1 MMSSPLG
8 AREQEIVLAGWAHTP
23 FGKQDA
29 TLEQLITTVANDAIA
44 SAGITAADV
53 DEIVLGT
60 FNAGMQ
66 PLAFASSLALQ
77 ADDGLWGKPATRVE
91 NACASGAA
99 AFRTGVHSI
108 LAGEART
115 VLVIGA
121 EKMTDAGA
129 EVVGRALVGADYDSA
144 GQPSS
149 VGFAGLFA
157 EVARAYGTRYG
168 DPSDAMARIA
178 AKNHANGLA
187 NPWAHLHRDFSYDFC
202 RTVGPDNPM
211 VADPLRRTDCS
222 PVSDGAAAVVVTTA
236 DRVSS
241 SAGTAGVRLAG
252 MGQANDFHPGSRR
265 DPLAMRGSHVAWRTA
280 LGRAGVVASDLS
292 FVELHDCFTI
302 AELVLYEVLGLSEP
316 GKGGSQLAEGVFD
329 RGGAL
334 PVNVSGGLK
343 SKGHPVGATGVS
355 QLVLSAMQLTGT
367 AGAMQLP
374 VADVAA
380 VHNMGGLAVA
390 NYVHVL
396 RARD

>member
-1 MMSSPLG
+1 MTAGRPV
-8 AREQEIVLAGWAHTP
+8 ARKREIVLTGWAHTP
-23 FGKQDA
+23 FGRQHN
-29 TLEQLITTVANDAIA
+29 TLEQLVTTAANEAIA
-44 SAGITAADV
+44 SAGITAADI

-66 PLAFASSLALQ
+66 PLAFPSSLVLQ

-99 AFRTGVHSI
+99 AFRTGVHSV
-108 LAGEART
+108 LADQART

-121 EKMTDAGA
+121 EKMTDADA

-144 GQPSS
+144 GRPSR

-157 EVARAYGTRYG
+157 EVARAYDERYG
-168 DPSDAMARIA
+168 DPGDAMARIA

-187 NPWAHLHRDFSYDFC
+187 NPWAHLRRDLTYDFC
-202 RTVGPDNPM
+202 RTVGDANPM

-236 DRVSS
+236 VRA
-241 SAGTAGVRLAG
+241 SASASTAGVRLAG
-252 MGQANDFHPGSRR
+252 MGQANDFHPTSRR
-265 DPLAMRGSHVAWRTA
+265 DPLAMRGSQAAWHSA
-280 LGRAGVVASDLS
+280 LDRAGVTMSDLS
-292 FVELHDCFTI
+292 FIELHDCFTI
-302 AELVLYEVLGLSEP
+302 AELVLYEALGLADP
-316 GKGGSQLAEGVFD
+316 GKGGGHLASGEFNRDGD
-329 RGGAL
+329 L
-334 PVNVSGGLK
+334 PVNISGGLK

-367 AGAMQLP
+367 AGDMQLP

-396 RARD
+396 QGRL

>member
-1 MMSSPLG
+1 MTSSASG
-8 AREQEIVLAGWAHTP
+8 AREQEIVLSGWAHTP
-23 FGKQDA
+23 FGRQDS
-29 TLEQLITTVANDAIA
+29 TLEQLVTTVANDAIE

-66 PLAFASSLALQ
+66 PLAFPSSLALQ
-77 ADDGLWGKPATRVE
+77 ADDGLWGTPATRVE

-129 EVVGRALVGADYDSA
+129 DVVGRALVGADYDSA

-157 EVARAYGTRYG
+157 EVARAYRGRHA
-168 DPSDAMARIA
+168 DPSDAMARVA

-187 NPWAHLHRDFSYDFC
+187 NPWAHLRRDFSYDFC
-202 RTVGPDNPM
+202 RTVGADNPM

-222 PVSDGAAAVVVTTA
+222 PVSDGAAAVIVTTA
-236 DRVSS
+236 ERASS
-241 SAGTAGVRLAG
+241 SAHTAGVRLAG
-252 MGQANDFHPGSRR
+252 MGQANDFHPASKR
-265 DPLAMRGSHVAWRTA
+265 DPLAMRGSRAAWQTA
-280 LGRAGVVASDLS
+280 LDRAGVSVADLS
-292 FVELHDCFTI
+292 FIELHDCFTI
-302 AELVLYEVLGLSEP
+302 AELVLYEVLGLADP
-316 GKGGSQLAEGVFD
+316 GKGGWHLEEGEFD
-329 RGGAL
+329 RDGAL
-334 PVNVSGGLK
+334 PANVSGGLK

-367 AGAMQLP
+367 AGEMQLP